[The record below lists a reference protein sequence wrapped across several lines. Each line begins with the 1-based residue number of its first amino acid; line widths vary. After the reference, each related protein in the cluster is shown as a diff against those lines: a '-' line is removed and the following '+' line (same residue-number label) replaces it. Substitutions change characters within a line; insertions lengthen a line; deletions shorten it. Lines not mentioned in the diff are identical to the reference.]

1 MKIPIDPVAPNK
13 KMNIAIAGVLGIMV
27 GVFSI
32 FMIEFLDNKMRN
44 PQDIEKELGLT
55 LLGVVPKEV

>member
-1 MKIPIDPVAPNK
+1 
-13 KMNIAIAGVLGIMV
+13 
-27 GVFSI
+27 
-32 FMIEFLDNKMRN
+32 MIEFLDNKMRN